1 MKVSRKSDY
10 ALRALMTLV
19 GNYGKGPVSI
29 RELAEK
35 NDVPRRFLEHI
46 MLELKSNGFVK
57 SIPGRICGFELA
69 KRPEEITMGQ
79 IVRFFDGLI
88 APIGCVSAT
97 AYEPCSQESSCR
109 FRRIMLDI
117 RNYSS
122 RRMDE
127 ANLAAVYGSAP
138 VTKSE
143 VFNMAFI
150 GGDGI

>member
-10 ALRALMTLV
+10 ALRALTTLV
-19 GNYGKGPVSI
+19 GRFGKGPVSI
-29 RELAEK
+29 RELAES

-46 MLELKSNGFVK
+46 MLELKTKGWVRSV
-57 SIPGRICGFELA
+57 PGRIGGFELA
-69 KRPEEITMGQ
+69 MRPEEITMGQ

-97 AYEPCSQESSCR
+97 SYEPCSQESTCR
-109 FRRIMLDI
+109 FRRLMLDV
-117 RNYSS
+117 RNYSA

-127 ANLAAVYGSAP
+127 ANLAMVYGMTP
-138 VTKSE
+138 VSKSE